1 MMRSL
6 WTAASGMSSQLLNID
21 NISNNLANVNT
32 TGFKRERI
40 EFKSLLYET
49 MRRADL
55 DPVNQT
61 GRPVNLQV
69 GHGVRPFAV
78 SRIFQQG
85 AFQRTDNFTD
95 LAIEGDGWFK
105 IRRNIM
111 PEDEIFFTR
120 DGSFKLMP
128 MEDGSLILATSEG
141 FPVMSMD
148 EDEIVIPPGIPSRD
162 IIIDDWG
169 NFFYTDGTGEFI
181 DLGFQLRIAQFSNPQ
196 GLEAVG
202 SNLFR
207 ETTASGPPLI
217 EADGETNRISRI
229 VQGYLEMSNVQIAEE
244 MVNLIVAQRAFD
256 LNSRAITTSDEML
269 QTTNNLKR

>member
-6 WTAASGMSSQLLNID
+6 WTGASGMTSQMLQID

-55 DPVNQT
+55 DPANMT

-69 GHGVRPFAV
+69 GHGVRPAAV
-78 SRIFQQG
+78 SRIFMQG
-85 AFQRTDNFTD
+85 PLQRTDNHTD
-95 LAIEGDGWFK
+95 VAIEGDGWF
-105 IRRNIM
+105 RVRGNF
-111 PEDEIFFTR
+111 DEYFFTR

-128 MEDGSLILATSEG
+128 MDDGTLVLATSEG
-141 FPVMSMD
+141 FPVMSTD
-148 EDEIVIPPGIPSRD
+148 GDVIAIPAEIAARD
-162 IIIDDWG
+162 VSIDDFGTFRYVDNFG
-169 NFFYTDGTGEFI
+169 NMA
-181 DLGFQLRIAQFSNPQ
+181 DLGFQLGIYQFSNPQ

-202 SNLFR
+202 SNRFV
-207 ETTASGPPLI
+207 ETIASGPPLS
-217 EADGETNRISRI
+217 EAEDETARVSRI
-229 VQGYLEMSNVQIAEE
+229 IQGYLEMSNVQVAEE

-269 QTTNNLKR
+269 QNAINLKR